1 MEPSRRLSDRRAFLS
16 FLAAS
21 PLLAYAGFNSRWI
34 EEVMAEPLAP
44 QESRSLVSQ
53 DAVVIK
59 SVREAL
65 SVFDFDVTAK
75 SKLSTAHYTFVT
87 DGSFDN
93 ETLLANRDAFKK
105 YQIKQRRL
113 TGINKVD
120 QSIRL
125 FGVNWDSPIY
135 LCPVGRINM
144 FYPEGAVVEARAAK
158 TRRTLMV
165 VAGAQTLAAVNAAR
179 GEPVWV
185 QAGFNNR
192 DALKRIED
200 TGCPALVWTVDGVGG
215 ANTIGARSLQRA
227 GVANLDREADQ
238 RCAVCHDS
246 IAPVHRVSLDTPDT
260 VIGAMGGLGGT
271 GVESD
276 TTGEAALNTWDG
288 VKRFR
293 DTGSKMKLVVKGI
306 VSREDAELA
315 VQHGVDAIMISN
327 HGGHVDGTGRGT
339 FDCLPEIVAG
349 INGKIP
355 IMIDSGFRTGMD
367 VFKALALGATA
378 VGIGRPGMWGLS
390 SFGQEGVETVIEL
403 MRRELQVVMA
413 QTDASTIAKIRRDSL
428 VHV

>member
-1 MEPSRRLSDRRAFLS
+1 MVPSRKLSERRAFLT

-34 EEVMAEPLAP
+34 EDMLAEPMP
-44 QESRSLVSQ
+44 QDARSLVSQ

-65 SVFDFDVTAK
+65 SVFDFDVVAK
-75 SKLSTAHYTFVT
+75 TKLSLAHYTFVT

-113 TGINKVD
+113 TGITRVD

-125 FGVNWDSPIY
+125 LGVNWDSPIY

-144 FYPEGAVVEARAAK
+144 FYPQGAVVEARAAK
-158 TRRTLMV
+158 TIRTLMV
-165 VAGAQTLAAVNAAR
+165 VAGAQTLADVNAAR

-185 QAGFNNR
+185 QAGFANR
-192 DALKRIED
+192 DAVKRIED
-200 TGCPALVWTVDGVGG
+200 AGCPALVWTVDGVGG
-215 ANTIGARSLQRA
+215 GNTIGARSLQRA
-227 GVANLDREADQ
+227 GVANLNREADE
-238 RCAVCHDS
+238 RCAVCHGH
-246 IAPVHRVSLDTPDT
+246 IAPVHRIGLDTPQD
-260 VIGAMGGLGGT
+260 VIGAIGALGGT

-276 TTGEAALNTWDG
+276 TTGDPAINTWEG

-293 DTGSKMKLVVKGI
+293 DMTKMKLVVKGI

-315 VQHGVDAIMISN
+315 VQHGVDAIMVSN
-327 HGGHVDGTGRGT
+327 HAGHVDGAGRGT
-339 FDCLPEIVAG
+339 LDCLPEIVAG
-349 INGKIP
+349 VNGKIP

-367 VFKALALGATA
+367 VYKALALGATA

-403 MRRELQVVMA
+403 MRRELQVIMA
-413 QTDASTIAKIRRDSL
+413 QTDSSTVAKIRRDSL
-428 VHV
+428 VSNV